1 METRW
6 TSSEAP
12 PPKKARARIPVPAAI
27 GITTARPTMA
37 RVSRRSPAASRKSRS
52 ATRSALRRSSF
63 ILFPVP
69 HDGEVDLLQGG
80 PLDDLA
86 MSLQAGGA
94 RQRMEVAGGE
104 QPASGHDPDADRPR

>member
-6 TSSEAP
+6 MRTEP
-12 PPKKARARIPVPAAI
+12 PPPQKASARIPLPAAI
-27 GITTARPTMA
+27 GMTTARPTLA
-37 RVSRRSPAASRKSRS
+37 SASRRSPAASRKSRS

-69 HDGEVDLLQGG
+69 HDGEVDLLQGR

-86 MSLQAGGA
+86 ALLEASGA
-94 RQRMEVAGGE
+94 RERVEVAGGE
-104 QPASGHDPDADRPR
+104 Q